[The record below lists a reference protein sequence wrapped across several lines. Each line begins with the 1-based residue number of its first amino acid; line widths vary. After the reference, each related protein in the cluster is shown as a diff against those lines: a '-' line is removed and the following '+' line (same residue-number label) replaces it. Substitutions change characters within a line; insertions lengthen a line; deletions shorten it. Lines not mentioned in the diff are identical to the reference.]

1 MEDAE
6 DFDFSSLEP
15 SIEKPPKV
23 IKKHDGQP
31 LPPEKIA
38 AARAIY
44 EADPKKTLLQV
55 SEETGISFGSI
66 KRYSRNEDWQKKTDF
81 DRLQEEYK
89 RQLPEN
95 PTEADR
101 RAIADSLTV
110 DHALTERKRLLER
123 HRKEWELPRR
133 LAYQAVQNNNF
144 DTAKL
149 AKISSETLR
158 NIQDMERKA
167 WGIDVK
173 EPENNI
179 TVVIERG

>member
-6 DFDFSSLEP
+6 DFDFPDLEP
-15 SIEKPPKV
+15 EKDSAPKPM
-23 IKKHDGQP
+23 KKHDGQP

-44 EADPKKTLLQV
+44 EANPKITLQQV
-55 SEETGISFGSI
+55 AEETGISFGSI

-81 DRLQEEYK
+81 ERLQEEYK
-89 RQLPEN
+89 EQLPAN

-101 RAIADSLTV
+101 RAVSDAISV
-110 DHALTERKRLLER
+110 EHALTERKRLLDR

-167 WGIDVK
+167 WGIDK
-173 EPENNI
+173 NEPENNI